1 MHVLPLPALLIA
13 ASCAAAPAIAMAEP
27 WHCRFTV
34 ECAASLGCEAA
45 GFDARLI
52 AADHA
57 GELFLSTA
65 MGDSP
70 IIRLTPQGV
79 LPASYAGSSRS
90 ATAELVTIA
99 ADRTAIM
106 SLHLFDGEATAI
118 TYFGTCEELT

>member
-1 MHVLPLPALLIA
+1 MRVLPLHALIIA
-13 ASCAAAPAIAMAEP
+13 ASCAQAPAMALAEP

-34 ECAASLGCEAA
+34 ECAASLGCEAV

-57 GELFLSTA
+57 GELFLSTT

-79 LPASYAGSSRS
+79 LPASYAGTSRS

-106 SLHLFDGEATAI
+106 SLHIFDGEATAI

>member
-1 MHVLPLPALLIA
+1 MRLPSEGARSLAARVMRALVHDA
-13 ASCAAAPAIAMAEP
+13 
-27 WHCRFTV
+27 V
-34 ECAASLGCEAA
+34 
-45 GFDARLI
+45 DARLI